1 MSRMQ
6 NTSLEAYEDKQAS
19 GSLESDRAHVL
30 DLIREHR
37 GLTIWQTAALMGV
50 GDNRISGRFSELQD
64 QNRIRKS
71 NVYAVNP
78 QTGKRAIVWIATG
91 VT

>member
-6 NTSLEAYEDKQAS
+6 ETSIDAYRDKQES
-19 GSLESDRAHVL
+19 GSLDSDREHVL
-30 DLIREHR
+30 ELIRDHR
-37 GLTIWQTAALMGV
+37 GLTIWQAAALMGV